1 MNDTTIVPAILA
13 TREEEFK
20 EEIGRVFECEDLKG
34 GWIQVD
40 IADGVFV
47 GSKTIDLDLVR
58 SPEDLNLE
66 IHLMVVDPINWLEK
80 VKESGAKRVIIH
92 FESQDLNQAV
102 GHAKELGLEVGIA
115 LNPETEVRSLEEYI
129 LTIDSIQIMAIHPGF
144 QGQDFLPTSLE
155 KIKEASHF
163 KLRND
168 KLVIEVDGG
177 IGPENIKSIVD
188 SGADTL
194 IVGSKLIYGN
204 ISENLETL
212 WEAVY
217 Q

>member
-1 MNDTTIVPAILA
+1 MNDLAIVPAILA

-20 EEIGRVFECEDLKG
+20 EEIRRVVECEDLKG

-47 GSKTIDLDLVR
+47 ASKTIDLNLVQN
-58 SPEDLNLE
+58 PADLNIE
-66 IHLMVVDPINWLEK
+66 VHLMVVDPINWLEK

-92 FESQDLNQAV
+92 FEGQDLNKAV
-102 GHAKELGLEVGIA
+102 GRAKDLGLEVGIA
-115 LNPETEVRSLEEYI
+115 LNPETEVKSLEEYV
-129 LTIDSIQIMAIHPGF
+129 LTIDVIQIMSVHPGF
-144 QGQDFLPTSLE
+144 QGQDFLPNSLE
-155 KIKEASHF
+155 RIKEASHF

-168 KLVIEVDGG
+168 KLIVEVDGG
-177 IGPENIKSIVD
+177 IGPENIKSVVD
-188 SGADTL
+188 SGADIL
-194 IVGSKLIYGN
+194 VVGSKLIYGD

-217 Q
+217 R